1 MRYGSK
7 DQRTSSNPAMP
18 NMADLA
24 ETGRKQVEALLD
36 MQKKFFD
43 PQDMSRDWAARA
55 KAEADL
61 ATAFAEK
68 LSSAKSMPEVA
79 AACQDWMNRRM
90 ELFTE
95 DNRRLFADGQK
106 FMNATTQMLSGGWK
120 GGSS

>member
-1 MRYGSK
+1 MAQK
-7 DQRTSSNPAMP
+7 DQRTPSNPAMP

-61 ATAFAEK
+61 ATEFAAK
-68 LSSAKSMPEVA
+68 LSA
-79 AACQDWMNRRM
+79 AHSPADLMAVSQDWMNRRM